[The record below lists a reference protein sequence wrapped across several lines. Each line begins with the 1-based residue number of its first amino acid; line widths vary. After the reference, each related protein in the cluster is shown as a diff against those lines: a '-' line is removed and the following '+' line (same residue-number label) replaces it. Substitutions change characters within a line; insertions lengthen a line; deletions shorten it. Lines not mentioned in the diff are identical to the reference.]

1 MKQIEFRRWEVR
13 SAAQS
18 GAPLI
23 GELFFPINA
32 EGNEM
37 DDASNDSAND
47 YLSEK
52 KNKKTVGSR
61 ITRMNSTSS
70 FRQPLLPRFRYSTEW
85 IESGFALGADLPLES
100 GVKMPARGKQ
110 LFGFL
115 ADRALSPQSGSIFQ
129 SARNAG
135 SKIMDGTEAFRNA
148 GEMEMLS
155 LLLPHRDAHAGG
167 AEFYTDGVQAG
178 SASRIPN
185 ESSSLESIL
194 YALHAEERGRANLKA
209 LIDLSSA
216 TALPGRHTAQVVVSG
231 NEEKAL
237 TLRRYSDLIDAP
249 LWREVFM
256 QLARDCGIACVDT
269 RLADTMG
276 ARALFADRAD
286 RNDGLKRFTLS
297 ARTLSP
303 ERSVSYLGIAD
314 ILNREGAVPR
324 LDLPQVWR
332 RMVFSLLTG
341 AEDRG
346 EKWLFYRTDLGWRLA
361 KTHGFS
367 PASGAARRLTVDG
380 RRPLASLDDAVRLA
394 PYFAMT
400 LADAKASDQE
410 MRRVLSFWED
420 RALELGADAS
430 EAEMLSPGFEAY

>member
-13 SAAQS
+13 SSASS
-18 GAPLI
+18 GALLI
-23 GELFFPINA
+23 GELFFPLND
-32 EGNEM
+32 ERNEM
-37 DDASNDSAND
+37 ESYSNDSDND
-47 YLSEK
+47 SLKREK
-52 KNKKTVGSR
+52 NNKTIMSSR
-61 ITRMNSTSS
+61 ERIASS
-70 FRQPLLPRFRYSTEW
+70 SSLNQSILPRFRYSSEW
-85 IESGFALGADLPLES
+85 IESGFALGSDLPLENRIM
-100 GVKMPARGKQ
+100 MPSRGKK

-129 SARNAG
+129 SARAAG
-135 SKIMDGTEAFRNA
+135 SKVMAGSEAFRNA
-148 GEMEMLS
+148 GDMEMLS

-194 YALHAEERGRANLKA
+194 YALHAEERGRATLKA

-231 NEEKAL
+231 NDEKAL
-237 TLRRYSDLIDAP
+237 TLKRYSDLIDTP
-249 LWREVFM
+249 LWREVFLR
-256 QLARDCGIACVDT
+256 LARDCSIECVET

-286 RNDGLKRFTLS
+286 RNEGRKRFTLS

-314 ILNREGAVPR
+314 ILNREGAAPR

-367 PASGAARRLTVDG
+367 PAPGATRMMTVDG
-380 RRPLASLDDAVRLA
+380 RRPLASLDDAIRLA

-400 LADAKASDQE
+400 LADAKASAQE

-420 RALELGADAS
+420 RALELGADAA
-430 EAEMLSPGFEAY
+430 EAEMLAPGFEAY